1 VLPDTFPWWGLLAL
15 ATTAFT
21 DVVTDLLPA
30 GLLPQMSTD
39 LHVPEARVG
48 LLVSAFAIASALAAI
63 PVTALLRGLPRRP
76 VLIGVLAGFALLNAV
91 TAVSGWYPLTFA
103 ARLLAGV
110 MGGTLWSML
119 AGYAARMVP
128 ARQRGRAIAVVLAG
142 ITVALSAGI
151 PAGTALAGALG
162 WRASFG
168 LLAGLALLLTAWIRW
183 QVPAFAGEPAGRR
196 APLRRVAR
204 QPGIRAVLAVTVL
217 LLTGHQAM
225 YTYVAPFAPG
235 RTSVVLLVFGGATV
249 AGIWITGVVA
259 DRYLRPVLLAALGL
273 IATAMLV
280 LGLAARAPA
289 ALLAAAALWGA
300 AFGGAPTLLQ
310 TALVDASGPAS
321 ADVATAMQTTVYN
334 VGIAAG
340 SLAGGLVL
348 GGAGGRRPPLGDAGV
363 HGRRAGHRRGR
374 AAQRLSSRKAGGA
387 GNTRPGGAV
396 AAGVTG
402 QPQEDV
408 QFWFDPLCPWAWITS
423 RWMLEV
429 EKIRPVRTEWRIMSL
444 AYLNLVQHEGK
455 GLTDEYL
462 ERMSKAWGP
471 IRVVAAAAQDRGP
484 DILGPIYT
492 AIGTRYHVQGRREDP
507 QAIPEALAE
516 VGLPASLVS
525 AADSTELD
533 QFIKD
538 SHNEAFDDVGL
549 DVGTPVMRIRGHA
562 IFGPV
567 VTPAPRGEA
576 AGRLWDGVALVT
588 ETDGF
593 FELKRSRDRKPSFD

>member
-1 VLPDTFPWWGLLAL
+1 
-15 ATTAFT
+15 
-21 DVVTDLLPA
+21 
-30 GLLPQMSTD
+30 LLPQMSGA

-76 VLIGVLAGFALLNAV
+76 VLISVLAGFALLDAV

-128 ARQRGRAIAVVLAG
+128 ARQRGRAIAVVLGG
-142 ITVALSAGI
+142 ITVALCCGI
-151 PAGTALAGALG
+151 PAGTALAAALG

-183 QVPAFAGEPAGRR
+183 QVPAFAGEPAGQR

-235 RTSVVLLVFGGATV
+235 RTGLVLLVFGVATV

-259 DRYLRPVLLAALGL
+259 DRYLRPVLLAALGV
-273 IATAMLV
+273 IAVAMLV

-289 ALLAAAALWGA
+289 ALLAASALWGA
-300 AFGGAPTLLQ
+300 AFGGTPTLLQ

-321 ADVATAMQTTVYN
+321 ADVATALQTTVYN

-348 GGAGGRRPPLGDAGV
+348 GGTGAAGLPWVTLAF
-363 HGRRAGHRRGR
+363 
-374 AAQRLSSRKAGGA
+374 
-387 GNTRPGGAV
+387 TV
-396 AAGVTG
+396 AALGT
-402 QPQEDV
+402 
-408 QFWFDPLCPWAWITS
+408 
-423 RWMLEV
+423 
-429 EKIRPVRTEWRIMSL
+429 
-444 AYLNLVQHEGK
+444 
-455 GLTDEYL
+455 
-462 ERMSKAWGP
+462 
-471 IRVVAAAAQDRGP
+471 VAAARRHAFPPERWQERGIP
-484 DILGPIYT
+484 
-492 AIGTRYHVQGRREDP
+492 GR
-507 QAIPEALAE
+507 AVL
-516 VGLPASLVS
+516 LPRA
-525 AADSTELD
+525 
-533 QFIKD
+533 
-538 SHNEAFDDVGL
+538 
-549 DVGTPVMRIRGHA
+549 
-562 IFGPV
+562 
-567 VTPAPRGEA
+567 
-576 AGRLWDGVALVT
+576 
-588 ETDGF
+588 
-593 FELKRSRDRKPSFD
+593 